1 MSIKLTTRQSLT
13 LKNYMNLFWIKKLH
27 ETYEIKYALLQIV
40 NLLTAK
46 HHIPIP
52 IKRHEL
58 SKLLKLRQT
67 FFCLD
72 SIIQSLQKPFQ

>member
-1 MSIKLTTRQSLT
+1 
-13 LKNYMNLFWIKKLH
+13 MNLFWIKKLH

-52 IKRHEL
+52 I
-58 SKLLKLRQT
+58 
-67 FFCLD
+67 
-72 SIIQSLQKPFQ
+72 